1 MVHWGHLVSA
11 HYFRE
16 LSTAM
21 SRRFAFIQAADIAD
35 YSLMMAEDES
45 ATIALVHELRDRLL
59 EPIVERHDG
68 EVLKRMGDGWI
79 IAYPSVVSS
88 VLAALEIQNGLAE
101 HPKTR
106 LRIGIH
112 MGDIVRDEADLYGA
126 GVNIACRLQ
135 TEAPPGGVL
144 VSADVYN
151 QLSAKHT
158 QGFSDAGTFKLKNIP
173 RPMQCFQWRPEK
185 LFIGSRPSDEVP
197 TIGVEKLVAAPADKE
212 TEAAAEDLH
221 EQIVYGLSR
230 RTGIKVR
237 DMSVGSGEK
246 TTYNLRGR
254 FRRSGARARV
264 NLSLVLLDDASTVW
278 ADVFEGDA
286 TDLFAFCD
294 DVAAEVDAKLRLFVN
309 SLDNNRIGE
318 IPDEN
323 LSVSELRTRAA
334 GLFYECTIPDLERC
348 ISVMDRARRLNPR
361 DGMSLSMW
369 AIGVVMRYKL
379 RFEAIKG
386 AKLDELVA
394 AHDLAVE
401 LMPQSDFVFFTRCLF
416 RSITERDPDK
426 VMSDAKRC
434 FELSPNYP
442 QAHIALG
449 YAHILAGEYDQAAA
463 SMRKGTELRNDPY
476 WSYRR
481 LHMAVAQFCGE
492 DYEGAN
498 STLKEMI
505 DLKPSVRGFRK
516 LLILSLRE
524 LGRDAEARDE
534 EKAAALL
541 DDGENF
547 FVQEPTVPDSHLWLR
562 EALAPGSGNMAAFSN
577 K

>member
-1 MVHWGHLVSA
+1 M
-11 HYFRE
+11 
-16 LSTAM
+16 
-21 SRRFAFIQAADIAD
+21 AD
-35 YSLMMAEDES
+35 YSLMMAQDES
-45 ATIALVHELRDRLL
+45 ATIALVHELRDKFL
-59 EPIVERHDG
+59 EPIAERHEG

-79 IAYPSVVSS
+79 IAYPSIASS

-112 MGDIVRDEADLYGA
+112 MGDIVYDEADLYGA

-144 VSADVYN
+144 LSADVYN
-151 QLSAKHT
+151 QLSEKQC

-173 RPMQCFQWRPEK
+173 RPLQCFQWRPDK
-185 LFIGSRPSDEVP
+185 LVVSSRSDEVP
-197 TIGVEKLVAAPADKE
+197 TIGVERLVAAPADEE
-212 TEAAAEDLH
+212 TKAAAEDLH

-230 RTGIKVR
+230 RTGISVR
-237 DMSVGSGEK
+237 DASVNSSNK
-246 TTYNLRGR
+246 ATYNLRGR
-254 FRRSGARARV
+254 FRRSGGRARV
-264 NLSLVLLDDASTVW
+264 NLSLVLLDDTSTVW

-294 DVAAEVDAKLRLFVN
+294 EVAAEVDAKLRLFVN

-323 LSVSELRTRAA
+323 LSVSELRTHAA

-348 ISVMDRARRLNPR
+348 ISVMDRARRLNPN

-369 AIGVVMRYKL
+369 AIGVVMRSKL
-379 RFEAIKG
+379 RFETIYG
-386 AKLDELVA
+386 DLLEELIA
-394 AHDLAVE
+394 AHDRAVE

-426 VMSDAKRC
+426 VMSDARRC
-434 FELSPNYP
+434 YELSPNYP

-449 YAHILAGEYDQAAA
+449 YAYILSEEFGEAVAA
-463 SMRKGTELRNDPY
+463 MQKGTELRNDPY

-481 LHMAVAQFCGE
+481 FHFAVAQYCAE
-492 DYEGAN
+492 DYEGTIT
-498 STLKEMI
+498 TLKEMI

-516 LLILSLRE
+516 LLILALNA
-524 LGRDAEARDE
+524 LGRDAEARE
-534 EKAAALL
+534 EEAAAAVL

-562 EALAPGSGNMAAFSN
+562 QALSPGSTS

>member
-1 MVHWGHLVSA
+1 
-11 HYFRE
+11 
-16 LSTAM
+16 M
-21 SRRFAFIQAADIAD
+21 SRRFALIQAADIAD
-35 YSLMMAEDES
+35 YSLMMAQDEN

-59 EPIVERHDG
+59 EPVVERHEG
-68 EVLKRMGDGWI
+68 EILKRMGDGWI
-79 IAYPSVVSS
+79 IAYPSVAAS
-88 VLAALEIQNGLAE
+88 VMAALEIQNGLAE

-112 MGDIVRDEADLYGA
+112 LGDFVSDEADLYGS

-144 VSADVYN
+144 LSADVYN
-151 QLSAKHT
+151 QLSEKQS

-173 RPMQCFQWRPEK
+173 RPLQCFQWRPDK
-185 LFIGSRPSDEVP
+185 LVVSSRSDEVP
-197 TIGVEKLVAAPADKE
+197 AIGVEKLVAAPASE
-212 TEAAAEDLH
+212 EMTAAAEDLH
-221 EQIVYGLSR
+221 EQIIYGLSR

-237 DMSVGSGEK
+237 DLSLSSADK
-246 TTYNLRGR
+246 ATYNLRGR
-254 FRRSGARARV
+254 FRSSGGRARV
-264 NLSLVLLDDASTVW
+264 NLSLVLLDDGSTVW
-278 ADVFEGDA
+278 ADIFEGNA

-294 DVAAEVDAKLRLFVN
+294 EVAANVDAKLRLFLN

-348 ISVMDRARRLNPR
+348 ISVMDRARRLNPN

-369 AIGVVMRYKL
+369 AIGVVMRSKL
-379 RFEAIKG
+379 RFETIENDR
-386 AKLDELVA
+386 LDELIA
-394 AHDLAVE
+394 AHDRAVE

-416 RSITERDPDK
+416 RSITDRDPDK

-434 FELSPNYP
+434 YELSPNYP

-449 YAHILAGEYDQAAA
+449 YAHILAENFEKAVTAMQ
-463 SMRKGTELRNDPY
+463 KGTELRKDPY
-476 WSYRR
+476 WAYRR
-481 LHMAVAQFCGE
+481 LHLAVAQFCGE
-492 DYEGAN
+492 DFEGTI

-516 LLILSLRE
+516 LLILALKA
-524 LGRDAEARDE
+524 LGRDQEAQAEEA
-534 EKAAALL
+534 AAALL

-562 EALAPGSGNMAAFSN
+562 KALAPGSIS
-577 K
+577 

>member
-1 MVHWGHLVSA
+1 
-11 HYFRE
+11 
-16 LSTAM
+16 M

-35 YSLMMAEDES
+35 YSLMMAQDES
-45 ATIALVHELRDRLL
+45 ATVALVHELRDRLL

-79 IAYPSVVSS
+79 IAYPSVASS

-106 LRIGIH
+106 LRMGIH

-144 VSADVYN
+144 ISADVYN
-151 QLSAKHT
+151 QLSSKQS

-173 RPMQCFQWRPEK
+173 RPIQCFQWRPEK
-185 LFIGSRPSDEVP
+185 LFVGSRSDEVP
-197 TIGVEKLVAAPADKE
+197 TIGVEKLVAAPANDE
-212 TEAAAEDLH
+212 NAAAAEDLH

-237 DMSVGSGEK
+237 DMSVGSAEK

-278 ADVFEGDA
+278 ADVFESDA

-294 DVAAEVDAKLRLFVN
+294 EVAAQVDAKLRLFVN

-318 IPDEN
+318 MPDEN

-348 ISVMDRARRLNPR
+348 ILVMDRARRLSPR

-369 AIGVVMRYKL
+369 AIGVVMRHKIS
-379 RFEAIKG
+379 FEAIEG
-386 AKLDELVA
+386 DTLEELIA

-401 LMPQSDFVFFTRCLF
+401 LMPQSDFVSFTRCLF

-434 FELSPNYP
+434 YDLSPNYP

-449 YAHILAGEYDQAAA
+449 YGYILSEEYEKAVAA
-463 SMRKGTELRNDPY
+463 MRKGTELRNDPY

-481 LHMAVAQFCGE
+481 LHMAVAQYCGG
-492 DYEGAN
+492 DYEGTI
-498 STLKEMI
+498 STLNEMI

-516 LLILSLRE
+516 LLILSLKA
-524 LGRDAEARDE
+524 LGRDAEAQKE
-534 EKAAALL
+534 EGAASLL

-547 FVQEPTVPDSHLWLR
+547 FVQEPTIPDSHLWLR
-562 EALAPGSGNMAAFSN
+562 EAMAPGSG
-577 K
+577 KVLGYVK

>member
-1 MVHWGHLVSA
+1 
-11 HYFRE
+11 
-16 LSTAM
+16 M
-21 SRRFAFIQAADIAD
+21 SRRFAFIQAADVAD
-35 YSLMMAEDES
+35 YSLMMAQDES

-59 EPIVERHDG
+59 EPVVERHEG
-68 EVLKRMGDGWI
+68 EILKRMGDGWI
-79 IAYPSVVSS
+79 IAYPSVAAS
-88 VLAALEIQNGLAE
+88 VLAALEIQSGLAE

-151 QLSAKHT
+151 QLSKKQC

-173 RPMQCFQWRPEK
+173 RPVQCFQWRLEK
-185 LFIGSRPSDEVP
+185 QFVGSRSDEVP
-197 TIGVEKLVAAPADKE
+197 TIGVENLVAVPTKE
-212 TEAAAEDLH
+212 ETTAAAEDLH

-237 DMSVGSGEK
+237 DLSVGSNDGA
-246 TTYNLRGR
+246 TYTLRGR
-254 FRRSGARARV
+254 FRASGTRARV
-264 NLSLVLLDDASTVW
+264 NLSLILRDDTSTVW

-294 DVAAEVDAKLRLFVN
+294 DVAAQIDTKLRLVVN
-309 SLDNNRIGE
+309 SLDNNRISE

-334 GLFYECTIPDLERC
+334 GLFYECSIPDLERC
-348 ISVMDRARRLNPR
+348 ISVMDRARRLSPK

-369 AIGVVMRYKL
+369 AIGVVMRCQV
-379 RFEAIKG
+379 RFEPIEG
-386 AKLDELVA
+386 EKLADLVA

-416 RSITERDPDK
+416 RSITERDSDK

-434 FELSPNYP
+434 YDLSPNYP

-449 YAHILAGEYDQAAA
+449 YAYILAEDFDKAVAAMNA
-463 SMRKGTELRNDPY
+463 GTELRNDPY
-476 WSYRR
+476 WAYRR
-481 LHMAVAQFCGE
+481 LHMAVAQYCGA
-492 DYEGAN
+492 DYEGAV

-505 DLKPSVRGFRK
+505 DLKPSVHGFRK
-516 LLILSLRE
+516 LLILSLKA
-524 LGRDAEARDE
+524 LGRDAEAQTEDQ
-534 EKAAALL
+534 AASLL

-547 FVQEPTVPDSHLWLR
+547 FVHEPIVPDSHLWLR
-562 EALAPGSGNMAAFSN
+562 EALAPGSGKLLENP

>member
-1 MVHWGHLVSA
+1 
-11 HYFRE
+11 
-16 LSTAM
+16 M

-35 YSLMMAEDES
+35 YSLMMSEDET

-59 EPIVERHDG
+59 EPIAERHEG
-68 EVLKRMGDGWI
+68 EILKRLGDGWI
-79 IAYPSVVSS
+79 IAYPSVTSS

-106 LRIGIH
+106 LRLGIH
-112 MGDIVRDEADLYGA
+112 MGDIVHDEADLYGA

-144 VSADVYN
+144 ISADVYN
-151 QLSAKHT
+151 QLSTKQGH
-158 QGFSDAGTFKLKNIP
+158 GFSDAGTFKLKNIP
-173 RPMQCFQWRPEK
+173 RPIQCFQWRPEK
-185 LFIGSRPSDEVP
+185 LVARSRSEEVP
-197 TIGVEKLVAAPADKE
+197 TIGVEKLMAAPSDEE
-212 TEAAAEDLH
+212 TAAAAEDLH
-221 EQIVYGLSR
+221 GQIVYGLSR

-237 DMSVGSGEK
+237 DMTVGSAES
-246 TTYNLRGR
+246 TTYSLRGR
-254 FRRSGARARV
+254 FRRSGERARV
-264 NLSLVLLDDASTVW
+264 NLSLVLLEDASTVW
-278 ADVFEGDA
+278 ADAFEGDA

-294 DVAAEVDAKLRLFVN
+294 DVAAQVDAKLRLFVN

-318 IPDEN
+318 LPDEN

-348 ISVMDRARRLNPR
+348 ISVMDRARRLNPK

-379 RFEAIKG
+379 RFEPIEGDMLK
-386 AKLDELVA
+386 ELVA

-416 RSITERDPDK
+416 RSITDRDPDK
-426 VMSDAKRC
+426 VMSDARRC
-434 FELSPNYP
+434 HELSPNYP

-449 YAHILAGEYDQAAA
+449 YAYILSGDFEKAVAA
-463 SMRKGTELRNDPY
+463 MRKGTELRHDPY
-476 WSYRR
+476 WAYRR
-481 LHMAVAQFCGE
+481 LHMAVAQYCGE
-492 DYEGAN
+492 DFEGTIA
-498 STLKEMI
+498 TLNEMI

-516 LLILSLRE
+516 LLILALKA
-524 LGRDAEARDE
+524 LGRDAELQRE
-534 EKAAALL
+534 GNAAALL

-562 EALAPGSGNMAAFSN
+562 EALAPGSSKVSATAE
-577 K
+577 

>member
-1 MVHWGHLVSA
+1 
-11 HYFRE
+11 
-16 LSTAM
+16 M
-21 SRRFAFIQAADIAD
+21 SRRFAFIQVADIAD
-35 YSLMMAEDES
+35 YSLMMAQDES

-59 EPIVERHDG
+59 EPIAERYEG
-68 EVLKRMGDGWI
+68 EILKRMGDGWI
-79 IAYPSVVSS
+79 IAYPSVASG

-106 LRIGIH
+106 LRMGIH
-112 MGDIVRDEADLYGA
+112 MGDIVSDESDLYGT

-135 TEAPPGGVL
+135 TEAPPGGIL
-144 VSADVYN
+144 LSADVYN
-151 QLSAKHT
+151 QLSEKQS
-158 QGFSDAGTFKLKNIP
+158 QGFLDAGTFKLKNIP
-173 RPMQCFQWRPEK
+173 RPLQCYQWRPEK
-185 LFIGSRPSDEVP
+185 LVVSSRSDEVP
-197 TIGVEKLVAAPADKE
+197 TIGVGRLVAAPLDEE
-212 TEAAAEDLH
+212 TTAAAEDLH

-237 DMSVGSGEK
+237 DVTGNSSDK
-246 TTYNLRGR
+246 ATYNLRGR
-254 FRRSGARARV
+254 FRRSGGRARV
-264 NLSLVLLDDASTVW
+264 NLSLVLLDDTSTVW

-286 TDLFAFCD
+286 ADLFAFCD
-294 DVAAEVDAKLRLFVN
+294 EVAGEVDAKLRLFVN

-334 GLFYECTIPDLERC
+334 GLFYECTIPDLERL
-348 ISVMDRARRLNPR
+348 ISVMDRARRLNPN

-369 AIGVVMRYKL
+369 AIGVVMRSKL
-379 RFEAIKG
+379 RFEIIEG
-386 AKLDELVA
+386 EELEELIA

-434 FELSPNYP
+434 YELSPNYP

-449 YAHILAGEYDQAAA
+449 YAYILAEDFGKAVVA
-463 SMRKGTELRNDPY
+463 MRKGTELRNDPY

-481 LHMAVAQFCGE
+481 LHLAVAQYCGE
-492 DYEGAN
+492 DYEGTI

-516 LLILSLRE
+516 LLVLALKA
-524 LGRDAEARDE
+524 LGRDTEAQKE
-534 EKAAALL
+534 EAAAALL

-547 FVQEPTVPDSHLWLR
+547 FVQEPTVPDSHLWLL
-562 EALAPGSGNMAAFSN
+562 EALSPGSAS
-577 K
+577 